1 MNKEGGSTLTIR
13 KSNHVTDGFK
23 GYKATLFAGEM
34 SYTEINIPLRGG
46 DDLFLH
52 GNKDAGC
59 IGYFSAEA
67 RYCCS
72 AVTDCLPV
80 MTTAGIYLPKKGDRR
95 MKKRMIILFMAL
107 VIPFGDKQSAMDGD
121 RPHEPCSRHCKLGQ

>member
-23 GYKATLFAGEM
+23 GYKATLFIGEK
-34 SYTEINIPLRGG
+34 SYTEINIPLRKG

-59 IGYFSAEA
+59 IGYFSGSEVLLFGCSGLFA
-67 RYCCS
+67 RDDDS
-72 AVTDCLPV
+72 R
-80 MTTAGIYLPKKGDRR
+80 YLLTKERR
-95 MKKRMIILFMAL
+95 
-107 VIPFGDKQSAMDGD
+107 
-121 RPHEPCSRHCKLGQ
+121 

>member
-13 KSNHVTDGFK
+13 KSNRVTDGFK
-23 GYKATLFAGEM
+23 GYKATLFVGEK

-59 IGYFSAEA
+59 IGYFSGSEVLLFGSYGLFA
-67 RYCCS
+67 RDDDS
-72 AVTDCLPV
+72 HEKENNNPIHGNA
-80 MTTAGIYLPKKGDRR
+80 
-95 MKKRMIILFMAL
+95 F
-107 VIPFGDKQSAMDGD
+107 PFSDKQSTVDG
-121 RPHEPCSRHCKLGQ
+121 L

>member
-13 KSNHVTDGFK
+13 KSNRVTDGFK
-23 GYKATLFAGEM
+23 GYKATLFVGEK

-59 IGYFSAEA
+59 IGYFSGSGF
-67 RYCCS
+67 CSS

-80 MTTAGIYLPKKGDRR
+80 MTTAGIY
-95 MKKRMIILFMAL
+95 
-107 VIPFGDKQSAMDGD
+107 
-121 RPHEPCSRHCKLGQ
+121 

>member
-34 SYTEINIPLRGG
+34 SYTEINIPLRKG

-59 IGYFSAEA
+59 IGYFSGSE
-67 RYCCS
+67 
-72 AVTDCLPV
+72 VL
-80 MTTAGIYLPKKGDRR
+80 
-95 MKKRMIILFMAL
+95 LFEIGRAH
-107 VIPFGDKQSAMDGD
+107 V
-121 RPHEPCSRHCKLGQ
+121 

>member
-34 SYTEINIPLRGG
+34 SYTEINIPLRKG

-59 IGYFSAEA
+59 IGYFSGSEVLLFGCYGLFA
-67 RYCCS
+67 RD
-72 AVTDCLPV
+72 A
-80 MTTAGIYLPKKGDRR
+80 DRR
-95 MKKRMIILFMAL
+95 YLLSQEGRSRHEKENDDS
-107 VIPFGDKQSAMDGD
+107 VYGPVVPFGDKQGTMGGN
-121 RPHEPCSRHCKLGQ
+121 RPHKPCPKHRELGQ

>member
-34 SYTEINIPLRGG
+34 SYTEINIPLRKG

-59 IGYFSAEA
+59 IGYFSGRKRGAKENRDHQRNA
-67 RYCCS
+67 NDREKRNL
-72 AVTDCLPV
+72 D
-80 MTTAGIYLPKKGDRR
+80 KGKHYTSNR
-95 MKKRMIILFMAL
+95 I
-107 VIPFGDKQSAMDGD
+107 
-121 RPHEPCSRHCKLGQ
+121 

>member
-1 MNKEGGSTLTIR
+1 MNQEGGSTLTIR

-34 SYTEINIPLRGG
+34 SYTEINIPLRKG

-59 IGYFSAEA
+59 IEYFSGSEVLLFGCYGLFA
-67 RYCCS
+67 RDDDS
-72 AVTDCLPV
+72 R
-80 MTTAGIYLPKKGDRR
+80 YLLTKERR
-95 MKKRMIILFMAL
+95 
-107 VIPFGDKQSAMDGD
+107 
-121 RPHEPCSRHCKLGQ
+121 